1 MIIPF
6 ELNGEMVY
14 ADSNPG
20 ERLVH
25 ILRTRFHLLSA
36 KESCLAGRCGSCMV
50 LMDGEPVLSCILP
63 VFQVKNASIMTLE
76 SFLLTPEYTDIH
88 EGFENAGVQMCG
100 YCNAG
105 KIFITHALLER
116 NVRPTSEQIREQFSG
131 ILCRCT
137 IIDDLISGVKKA
149 ATIKRKRNNAE

>member
-25 ILRTRFHLLSA
+25 ILRTRFNLLSP
-36 KESCLAGRCGSCMV
+36 KESCLSGRCGSCMI
-50 LMDGEPVLSCILP
+50 LMNGDPVHSCILP
-63 VFQVKNASIMTLE
+63 VFQVRNARILTLE
-76 SFLLTPEYTDIH
+76 SFSTTADYSDIIA
-88 EGFENAGVQMCG
+88 GFEGADVHMCG

-105 KIFITHALLER
+105 KIFVAHALLER
-116 NVRPTSEQIREQFSG
+116 TIRPTTNEIREQFSG
-131 ILCRCT
+131 IMCRCT
-137 IIDDLISGVKKA
+137 TIDELISGVKKA
-149 ATIKRKRNNAE
+149 ATLRRKRNNAE